1 MSFISEEEIKGKGA
15 NYLAPMIDFLFLML
29 VFFASLAVSRVATRD
44 TEIEL
49 VKIKEE
55 VAPSRKQG
63 ADDQQVI
70 NISVNDQGQYK
81 WVTEIRD
88 YEMKDAQSIA
98 DELASQYERG
108 LLAEDREK
116 TQILLKIDR
125 KTKWEAILKV
135 LFAVREI
142 GFQIRPVY
150 EPEKES

>member
-29 VFFASLAVSRVATRD
+29 VFFASLAISRVATRD

-55 VAPSRKQG
+55 VSTSYKQ
-63 ADDQQVI
+63 AKEDLQIV
-70 NISVNDQGQYK
+70 NISVNDEGKYK

-98 DELASQYERG
+98 DELARQYERG
-108 LLAEDREK
+108 LLPENREK
-116 TQILLKIDR
+116 THVLLKIDKR
-125 KTKWEAILKV
+125 TEWEAVLNV